1 MATGGVSAPDPLPLA
16 TTAADRAAL
25 GTDVTQSWLPQYF
38 TDVLSVELKDVGIF
52 AVMPYLAGVVFDNVW
67 AVLIDHLIARGTLST
82 LGARKF
88 SQVVAFAAP
97 SLCIGVLLGLG
108 ERVTPVLAS
117 ALFSAALG
125 INMASHSGY
134 WANLIDIA
142 PTKAGFALGVSN
154 TIGNIPGMPPEE
166 VFWLVSAHLLTR
178 TRRYLRQH
186 PDGLCAGVL
195 RLMVCGLRHR
205 HRALGGWPGHLHG
218 VGIC

>member
-1 MATGGVSAPDPLPLA
+1 M
-16 TTAADRAAL
+16 
-25 GTDVTQSWLPQYF
+25 TQSWLPQYF
-38 TDVLSVELKDVGIF
+38 PDVLSVELKDVGIF
-52 AVMPYLAGVVFDNVW
+52 AVMPYIAGVVFDNVW

-88 SQVVAFAAP
+88 SQAVAFAAP

-125 INMASHSGY
+125 VNMASHSGY

-154 TIGNIPGMPPEE
+154 TIGNVPGTVCLKNFAWVGLHVVSPDLAGIYGNILTGFVLASSGSWVAVFGIAIAHWVVGLGIYTAWSSADE
-166 VFWLVSAHLLTR
+166 VF
-178 TRRYLRQH
+178 
-186 PDGLCAGVL
+186 
-195 RLMVCGLRHR
+195 
-205 HRALGGWPGHLHG
+205 
-218 VGIC
+218 

>member
-1 MATGGVSAPDPLPLA
+1 MLSVHA
-16 TTAADRAAL
+16 RARL
-25 GTDVTQSWLPQYF
+25 TDVTQSWLPQYF

-52 AVMPYLAGVVFDNVW
+52 AVMPYIAGVVFDNVW

-88 SQVVAFAAP
+88 SQAVAFAAP

-125 INMASHSGY
+125 VNMASHSGY

-154 TIGNIPGMPPEE
+154 TIGNITGMPAELRMGW
-166 VFWLVSAHLLTR
+166 FARGLTR
-178 TRRYLRQH
+178 SRRYLRQH
-186 PDGLCAGVL
+186 PDGLCAGVV
-195 RLMVCGLRHR
+195 RLVGGRLWHR
-205 HRALGGWPGHLHG
+205 HCALGGGPGHLHG
-218 VGIC
+218 MVVC

>member
-1 MATGGVSAPDPLPLA
+1 MAGAIVDTREILPLFEEKALQGRSMRGERLVSALMLGHPNAQRFKRDPVFAGQVRIDKGLA
-16 TTAADRAAL
+16 
-25 GTDVTQSWLPQYF
+25 
-38 TDVLSVELKDVGIF
+38 VELKDVGIF

-67 AVLIDHLIARGTLST
+67 AVLIDHLIASGTLST

-108 ERVTPVLAS
+108 ERVTPALAS

-125 INMASHSGY
+125 MNMASHSGY

-154 TIGNIPGMPPEE
+154 TIGNIPGMPAEHCIGWFGTCAHPN
-166 VFWLVSAHLLTR
+166 WQVSTATS
-178 TRRYLRQH
+178 
-186 PDGLCAGVL
+186 
-195 RLMVCGLRHR
+195 
-205 HRALGGWPGHLHG
+205 
-218 VGIC
+218 

>member
-1 MATGGVSAPDPLPLA
+1 MATGGVSDPHPLPLA
-16 TTAADRAAL
+16 TAAADRSSAPWR
-25 GTDVTQSWLPQYF
+25 TDVTQSWLPQYF

-67 AVLIDHLIARGTLST
+67 AVLIDHLIARGALST

-125 INMASHSGY
+125 MNMASHSGY

-154 TIGNIPGMPPEE
+154 TIGNVPGMPAEHCIGWFGTCAHPISQ
-166 VFWLVSAHLLTR
+166 VSTATS
-178 TRRYLRQH
+178 
-186 PDGLCAGVL
+186 
-195 RLMVCGLRHR
+195 
-205 HRALGGWPGHLHG
+205 
-218 VGIC
+218 